1 MNLNDLLVSY
11 KQVIPDEPEEIQE
24 KLPMDRYQRMLQY
37 IDNKQVKE
45 EKEDVSETPQI
56 VSSGDDYGF
65 GGWSLSESSA
75 QNPQTT
81 QNNTPFIFKSD
92 WANKLSESYR
102 KLGLSDN
109 AIRNLI
115 AKNALE
121 SSWGKSAQGKYNY
134 GNITTGKYW
143 NGDYVDGNDHNAS
156 GKAIKQKF
164 RSYGSIDEFAKDELN
179 FLTKLY
185 DFNPDDDFNTF
196 ANKLQGNNKG
206 GRKYAEATDYID
218 RIKGVY
224 NSLG

>member
-65 GGWSLSESSA
+65 GGWFLSESST
-75 QNPQTT
+75 QIPQTT
-81 QNNTPFIFKSD
+81 QNNTPFTSKSD

-143 NGDYVDGNDHNAS
+143 KGDYVDGKDHDSKGNT
-156 GKAIKQKF
+156 IHQRF
-164 RSYGSIDEFAKDELN
+164 RSYKSLDDFAKDEVD
-179 FLTKLY
+179 FLTQLY
-185 DFNPDDDFNTF
+185 EFNPDDDFETF
-196 ANKLQGNNKG
+196 AQKLQGNNKDK
-206 GRKYAEATDYID
+206 RRYAADLQYID
-218 RIKGVY
+218 KIRNVY
-224 NSLG
+224 NKLS